1 MGGGETVF
9 IYLGGKGRLMLDYL
23 RLSPMIGGGSLSL
36 KANGREHQQ
45 EKEEE
50 SMETKA
56 KLSEITIDEMVRE
69 GYQVVLEEK
78 EETAWEKTITIT
90 DKDNNSQQL
99 KLYWDIQ
106 DGYSVL
112 FDGVGL
118 PDLAMRPE
126 FEYVL
131 DCLTEERP

>member
-1 MGGGETVF
+1 MNTEYT
-9 IYLGGKGRLMLDYL
+9 
-23 RLSPMIGGGSLSL
+23 
-36 KANGREHQQ
+36 
-45 EKEEE
+45 
-50 SMETKA
+50 
-56 KLSEITIDEMVRE
+56 LSELTMSEMERE

-90 DKDNNSQQL
+90 DKNDNSQQL

-112 FDGVGL
+112 FDGVGF

>member
-1 MGGGETVF
+1 
-9 IYLGGKGRLMLDYL
+9 MLDYL

-36 KANGREHQQ
+36 KSNGREQPK

-50 SMETKA
+50 SMETKE
-56 KLSEITIDEMVRE
+56 KLPEITIDEMVRE

-78 EETAWEKTITIT
+78 EETAWVKTITIT
-90 DKDNNSQQL
+90 NKAGVANRYW
-99 KLYWDIQ
+99 LYWNMG
-106 DGYSVL
+106 DGYRLEVI
-112 FDGVGL
+112 DGIGL

>member
-1 MGGGETVF
+1 
-9 IYLGGKGRLMLDYL
+9 
-23 RLSPMIGGGSLSL
+23 MIGGVSLSL
-36 KANGREHQQ
+36 KSNGREQPK

-78 EETAWEKTITIT
+78 EETAWVKTITIT
-90 DKDNNSQQL
+90 NKAGIATSYW
-99 KLYWDIQ
+99 LYWNMG
-106 DGYSVL
+106 DGYRL
-112 FDGVGL
+112 EICNGIGL
-118 PDLAMRPE
+118 PDLEIRPE
-126 FEYVL
+126 FEYIL

>member
-1 MGGGETVF
+1 M
-9 IYLGGKGRLMLDYL
+9 
-23 RLSPMIGGGSLSL
+23 
-36 KANGREHQQ
+36 N
-45 EKEEE
+45 KEY
-50 SMETKA
+50 T
-56 KLSEITIDEMVRE
+56 LSELTMSEMARE

-78 EETAWEKTITIT
+78 EDTAWEKTITIT
-90 DKDNNSQQL
+90 DRDNNSQQL

-106 DGYSVL
+106 DGYSVV

>member
-1 MGGGETVF
+1 MNTEYT
-9 IYLGGKGRLMLDYL
+9 
-23 RLSPMIGGGSLSL
+23 
-36 KANGREHQQ
+36 
-45 EKEEE
+45 
-50 SMETKA
+50 
-56 KLSEITIDEMVRE
+56 LSELTMSEMVRE

-78 EETAWEKTITIT
+78 EYTAWVKTITIT
-90 DKDNNSQQL
+90 DKDNTSQQL

-106 DGYSVL
+106 DGYSVE
-112 FDGVGL
+112 FDGIGL

>member
-1 MGGGETVF
+1 M
-9 IYLGGKGRLMLDYL
+9 
-23 RLSPMIGGGSLSL
+23 
-36 KANGREHQQ
+36 N
-45 EKEEE
+45 KEY
-50 SMETKA
+50 T
-56 KLSEITIDEMVRE
+56 LSELTMSEMARE

-78 EETAWEKTITIT
+78 EDTAWEKTITIT
-90 DKDNNSQQL
+90 DKNDNSQQL

-106 DGYSVL
+106 DGYSVV
-112 FDGVGL
+112 FDGVGF

>member
-1 MGGGETVF
+1 M
-9 IYLGGKGRLMLDYL
+9 
-23 RLSPMIGGGSLSL
+23 
-36 KANGREHQQ
+36 N
-45 EKEEE
+45 KEY
-50 SMETKA
+50 T
-56 KLSEITIDEMVRE
+56 LSELTMSEMARE

-78 EETAWEKTITIT
+78 EDTAWEKTITIT
-90 DKDNNSQQL
+90 DRNNTSQQL

-106 DGYSVL
+106 DGYSVV

-131 DCLTEERP
+131 DCLTEELP

>member
-1 MGGGETVF
+1 
-9 IYLGGKGRLMLDYL
+9 MLDYL

-36 KANGREHQQ
+36 KVNGREHQQ

-106 DGYSVL
+106 DGYSLL

>member
-1 MGGGETVF
+1 MNTEYT
-9 IYLGGKGRLMLDYL
+9 
-23 RLSPMIGGGSLSL
+23 
-36 KANGREHQQ
+36 
-45 EKEEE
+45 
-50 SMETKA
+50 
-56 KLSEITIDEMVRE
+56 LSELTMSEMVRE

-78 EETAWEKTITIT
+78 EDTAWVKTITIT
-90 DKDNNSQQL
+90 DKDNTSQQL

-106 DGYSVL
+106 DGYSVE
-112 FDGVGL
+112 FDGIGL

>member
-1 MGGGETVF
+1 MNTEYT
-9 IYLGGKGRLMLDYL
+9 
-23 RLSPMIGGGSLSL
+23 
-36 KANGREHQQ
+36 
-45 EKEEE
+45 
-50 SMETKA
+50 
-56 KLSEITIDEMVRE
+56 LSELTMSEMARE

-78 EETAWEKTITIT
+78 EYTAWEKTITIT
-90 DKDNNSQQL
+90 DKDNTSQQL

-106 DGYSVL
+106 DGYSVV

>member
-1 MGGGETVF
+1 M
-9 IYLGGKGRLMLDYL
+9 
-23 RLSPMIGGGSLSL
+23 
-36 KANGREHQQ
+36 N
-45 EKEEE
+45 KEY
-50 SMETKA
+50 T
-56 KLSEITIDEMVRE
+56 LSELTMSEMARE

-78 EETAWEKTITIT
+78 EDTAWEKTITIT
-90 DKDNNSQQL
+90 DKNNTSQQL

-106 DGYSVL
+106 DGYSVV

>member
-1 MGGGETVF
+1 M
-9 IYLGGKGRLMLDYL
+9 
-23 RLSPMIGGGSLSL
+23 
-36 KANGREHQQ
+36 N
-45 EKEEE
+45 KEY
-50 SMETKA
+50 T
-56 KLSEITIDEMVRE
+56 LSELTMSEMARE

-78 EETAWEKTITIT
+78 EDTAWEKTITIT
-90 DKDNNSQQL
+90 DKNDNSQQL

-106 DGYSVL
+106 DGYSVM
-112 FDGVGL
+112 FDGVGF